1 MELDTTSSWV
11 IELYEEMQQQ
21 LLHLQLTNPKKYNYI
36 LERQNQFQEL
46 NDNEEQPVLLQNL
59 VVKSSTGSLEFTN
72 PNEQST

>member
-1 MELDTTSSWV
+1 MELDTTSSWI